1 MIAVQLYTVRD
12 QLQDP
17 ARLGEVLN
25 RLRQIGYRAV
35 EVAGLPEGGAPRFG
49 DELRAAGLVACAAH
63 VGLERLAREPEAVAA
78 ECRGWGCEY
87 VVIPSVPEDDRS
99 PDGYRRFA
107 ALTAQLADRLQ
118 AHGLAL
124 AYHNHAFELERF
136 DGTTALELLLLG
148 NSSMLAEPDTY
159 WLQFGGVNAG
169 AWIRRLAGRVP
180 LVHLKDL
187 AIERGDPV
195 DAEVGEGNLDWP
207 DILDA
212 CREAKTRWLIVEQ
225 DAPRRDS
232 LESVAI
238 SYANLTNM
246 LSAMGWEG

>member
-17 ARLGEVLN
+17 ARLGEVL
-25 RLRQIGYRAV
+25 RSLRQIGYGAV
-35 EVAGLPEGGAPRFG
+35 EVAGIPEAAMPRFG

-63 VGLERLAREPEAVAA
+63 VGFERLAREPDAVAA
-78 ECRGWGCEY
+78 ECLGWGCEY
-87 VVIPSVPEDDRS
+87 AVIPSVPPEFRS
-99 PDGYRRFA
+99 QDGYRRFA
-107 ALTAQLADRLQ
+107 ALAAPLADRLHT
-118 AHGLAL
+118 HGLAL

-136 DGTTALELLLLG
+136 EGRTALELLLFGEGSL
-148 NSSMLAEPDTY
+148 LAEPDTY

-169 AWIRRLAGRVP
+169 GWIRRLAGRAP

-187 AIERGDPV
+187 AIVNGDPV
-195 DAEVGEGNLDWP
+195 DAEVAEGNLDWP

-225 DAPRRDS
+225 DAPRGDS
-232 LESVAI
+232 IESVAI
-238 SYANLTNM
+238 SYANLTKM